1 MKETQTRT
9 YISNFNSITYFIGT
23 QCGFIMTSLYGA
35 ITFHWIAK
43 WSALKMLNS
52 EKSAIG
58 FRKILISFRELGP
71 WLPDGFLGVLRGVS
85 SMFYP
90 QAFEKASGN
99 SLFILTYDLMNQR
112 INKSYFSWN
121 YINSLIRKTYRK
133 PWSVDQKI
141 GRALGT
147 VK

>member
-1 MKETQTRT
+1 M
-9 YISNFNSITYFIGT
+9 NS
-23 QCGFIMTSLYGA
+23 QVVSLKD
-35 ITFHWIAK
+35 AK
-43 WSALKMLNS
+43 FR
-52 EKSAIG
+52 KSAIG
-58 FRKILISFRELGP
+58 FRKILIPLGSRIH
-71 WLPDGFLGVLRGVS
+71 DYQMDFSGVLRGVS
-85 SMFYP
+85 LSMFYP
-90 QAFEKASGN
+90 QASEKASGN

-112 INKSYFSWN
+112 INKSYFNWN